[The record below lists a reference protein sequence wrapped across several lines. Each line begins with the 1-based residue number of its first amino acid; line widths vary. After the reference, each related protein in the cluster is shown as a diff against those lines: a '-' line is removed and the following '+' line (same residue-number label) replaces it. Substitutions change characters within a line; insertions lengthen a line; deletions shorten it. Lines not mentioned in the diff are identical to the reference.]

1 MLLLFLQINTRYD
14 MHVSPFLSIVIP
26 VYNEQGNASL
36 LTEAIEK
43 ALQDYKYEII
53 YIDDFSTDGTR
64 QEIKALKNP
73 TVVLIELKRNYG
85 QSSALAAGIE
95 YAKGDYIVTIDG
107 DMQNDPSDIPRMLEI
122 AIREEWDLVT
132 GIRQKRKD
140 NFIRT
145 LPSKIANYIIRKATK
160 FHITDAG
167 CALKVMTAETAKGI
181 PLYGE
186 MHRFIALNAHIDG
199 ALITE
204 VPVRHHPRKFGVS
217 KYGLGRTFK
226 VMNDLLLILFQRK
239 YLQKPLYLFGNIG
252 MLFFGTGM
260 FINIYLII
268 VKLMGND
275 IGTRPLLLLGI
286 LLILVGI
293 QFFTIGIVADLLM
306 RTYYESQNKTPYNIR
321 KISTF
326 ENKEKKTA
334 LHVF

>member
-1 MLLLFLQINTRYD
+1 MCLLSL
-14 MHVSPFLSIVIP
+14 VIP
-26 VYNEQGNASL
+26 VYNEEGNTDL
-36 LTEAIEK
+36 LTTAIEK
-43 ALQDYKYEII
+43 GLQGYQYEII
-53 YIDDFSTDGTR
+53 YVDDFSTDKTR
-64 QEIKALKNP
+64 QEIKALENP
-73 TVVLIELKRNYG
+73 NVVLIELKRNYG

-95 YAKGDYIVTIDG
+95 YAKGDYIITMDG
-107 DMQNDPSDIPRMLEI
+107 DMQNDPSDIPKMLEI
-122 AIREEWDLVT
+122 AVNEDWDLVT

-160 FHITDAG
+160 LHITDAG
-167 CALKVMTAETAKGI
+167 CALKVMTAETAKAV

-186 MHRFIALNAHIDG
+186 LHRFIALNAHIDG
-199 ALITE
+199 ARITE
-204 VPVRHHPRKFGVS
+204 IPVQHHARKFGVS

-252 MLFFGTGM
+252 MLFFGTGVI
-260 FINIYLII
+260 INLYLITI
-268 VKLMGND
+268 KLMGND

-306 RTYYESQNKTPYNIR
+306 RTYYESQNKAPYNIR
-321 KISTF
+321 KITTF
-326 ENKEKKTA
+326 EKNEKEPI
-334 LHVF
+334 LHVS